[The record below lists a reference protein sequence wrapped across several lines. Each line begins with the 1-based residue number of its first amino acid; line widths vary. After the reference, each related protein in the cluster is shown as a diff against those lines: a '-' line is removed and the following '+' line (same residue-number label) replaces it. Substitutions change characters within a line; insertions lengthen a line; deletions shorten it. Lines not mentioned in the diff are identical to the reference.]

1 MADEYNAKGDELNK
15 PIGEYKRFDAIEYPR
30 IKESAAAGVEV
41 LSFLEDSSEV
51 SKPPKVTRT
60 SKDFYEEQRARLDNY
75 KKFRNTAET
84 GKVSNTSSTSSTT
97 GGSSTGG
104 SGTTLST
111 ASGSTASA
119 TTTASTASTA
129 SAAGGVSTATVVSTT
144 ALTGITIIA
153 AGAAFATGS
162 MGTGIFDKAPKIN
175 PLSIVVGADYVQYEL
190 DIQDLVPGK
199 KYKINLTL
207 EDTIV
212 YEIDV
217 TEPGVQRAIIPGLE
231 PFLTY
236 RLSVLGKN
244 GIYGYSQYKSFD
256 CYTSISHEP
265 DAAMTFTPIIDFENG
280 IFDVYYEAYISD
292 FYHVGDNPYIELFT
306 SSANA
311 APIINREVDNR
322 GIISGT
328 ITGVRDAQEIS
339 ANAYLSIGENQSPT
353 LIKSFNY
360 KAAHPEGFVPRD
372 EQYFADYT
380 FDNESIQSVY
390 NMGQGYNISFDLGYD
405 NSADDREFYNL
416 VLYDENGEVIT
427 SKSSTDPTVEL
438 NIPAKNKYF
447 KAVLEKSKHI
457 SDTEDKVVDTE
468 ELEYT
473 VSDTLFE
480 KAEMRISDS
489 GCYYESELSPI
500 FEGASKENKTIF
512 HLKDGRTITPDE
524 LIDESSYYSIEYPYS
539 DLFEYEDLDHVEI
552 ITIVEDEVVG
562 DFNFYPEAG
571 DFIVSDFEVSDEG
584 NIVIPYEFKNTDR
597 LEFEQTFIAFE
608 SGGLGGYE
616 ETNSEGEIVISQLYD
631 GIISF
636 ECETTYRQKDGTTLT
651 LYNRPEDINLNADL
665 IVSSYV
671 TYESSEL
678 DFNVNMYAT
687 VKEIP
692 VNMCC
697 KLQWLERQEVA
708 GEYSNVYNLQYLDMA
723 YGKYVSLDIVQEE
736 TEPYVYKYYYSYKI
750 ESTGFIDSGVEKTVD
765 IDTTTVSDIGNKSG
779 DAWDVSF
786 GRAEDDL
793 PSIDYIKT
801 ENDDGTVNYYFNTL
815 FTTEASDTSHDQRL
829 SYTYEEDGVKKTV
842 ISDYFDESYYI
853 FENLP
858 DYDYTFNYYPY
869 YHYNNIDYCIS
880 TETKAVDKSV
890 PKGVVMSDYCSID
903 TTDTQTEMTVRM
915 KGYDIDQSSG
925 FIFTFDGNEYE
936 IPYEDENSSIA
947 TVGVDGDR
955 YYIDYTINKGEVSF
969 SVNIFKSPTESTI
982 TFVITS
988 PPFEVGYNNYPTV
1001 EYKYIPRAY
1010 LDLKDNIK
1018 NVNYPITVVDNL
1030 YEYTGNMDLQSLD
1043 DINYNVST
1051 DSAGT
1056 HIAISFDDKYDS
1068 TDERDRLRF
1077 IANDEYGN
1085 ELSYID
1091 VYAGDYGTDLYVPT
1105 YVPKINLVVQ
1115 KIKVRYG
1122 TAMVYDTIE
1131 LGQIEAEPVEI
1142 INQMIITQEPTRIL
1156 FEGSVDNAYINDE
1169 LQFTLRPYYVDG
1181 TDDFFYN
1188 TATKEAGETTFS
1200 NAQSISKETKYVEIT
1215 VRSQGNVIAVY
1226 DYYINIE
1233 DSKTFNGATCTI
1245 EYTIGIPDGCQ
1256 IDYDKST
1263 FDYTGGQVAIE
1274 STSGSVEISAEL
1286 DTYEYNIVLV
1296 DRYGRSIHYIIVKNL
1311 SD

>member
-15 PIGEYKRFDAIEYPR
+15 PIGEFQRFDAIEYPTG
-30 IKESAAAGVEV
+30 IKESAAGGSEV
-41 LSFLEDSSEV
+41 LLYQEDSSQV
-51 SKPPKVTRT
+51 SRPQRVTRS

-75 KKFRNTAET
+75 NKYRNTAET

-104 SGTTLST
+104 SSTT
-111 ASGSTASA
+111 ASSAGSTTAS
-119 TTTASTASTA
+119 TTTASTAT
-129 SAAGGVSTATVVSTT
+129 AAGGVSTATVVSTT

-162 MGTGIFDKAPKIN
+162 MGTGIFDKAPKID

-207 EDTIV
+207 ENSVV
-212 YEIDV
+212 YEIDI
-217 TEPGVQRAIIPGLE
+217 TEPGVQRAIIPSLE
-231 PFLTY
+231 PFMTY
-236 RLSVLGKN
+236 RLSVLGQN
-244 GIYGYSQYKSFD
+244 GIYGYSQYQSFD
-256 CYTSISHEP
+256 CYTTRSREP

-280 IFDVYYEAYISD
+280 IFDIYYEAYVSD

-306 SSANA
+306 SSDAR
-311 APIINREVDNR
+311 PIINSEVDKR
-322 GIISGT
+322 GLISGT

-339 ANAYLSIGENQSPT
+339 ANAYLLIGENQSPT

-360 KAAHPEGFVPRD
+360 KAAYPEGFVPRD

-380 FDNESIQSVY
+380 FDTESIQSVY

-416 VLYDENGEVIT
+416 VLYDENGEAIA
-427 SKSSTDPTVEL
+427 SKSSTDPTVEF

-457 SDTEDKVVDTE
+457 SDTEDKVVGTE
-468 ELEYT
+468 ELDYT

-480 KAEMRISDS
+480 MAEMRISES
-489 GCYYESELSPI
+489 GCYYESSLSPI
-500 FEGASKENKTIF
+500 FEGTSKRNKTIF
-512 HLKDGRTITPDE
+512 HLKDGRTIAPDE
-524 LIDESSYYSIEYPYS
+524 LIDESSYYSIEYSYS
-539 DLFEYEDLDHVEI
+539 DLFEYEDLDHIEI

-571 DFIVSDFEVSDEG
+571 DFIVSDFEVSDDG

-597 LEFEQTFIAFE
+597 LEFEQTFIGFE

-616 ETNSEGEIVISQLYD
+616 ETKSKGEIVISQLYD

-665 IVSSYV
+665 VVSSYV
-671 TYESSEL
+671 TYESSQL

-697 KLQWLERQEVA
+697 KLQWLERVGDA
-708 GEYSNVYNLQYLDMA
+708 GEYSNVYNIHYLEMP

-736 TEPYVYKYYYSYKI
+736 TEPYVYKYYYSYMI
-750 ESTGFIDSGVEKTVD
+750 ESSGFIDSGVEKTVD
-765 IDTTTVSDIGNKSG
+765 IDATTVSDIGSKSG
-779 DAWDVSF
+779 DAWNVSF
-786 GRAEDDL
+786 GKYEDDT

-815 FTTEASDTSHDQRL
+815 FTTEASDTSHDQRI

-842 ISDYFDESYYI
+842 ISDYFDESYYV

-880 TETKAVDKSV
+880 TGTKAVDKSV

-903 TTDTQTEMTVRM
+903 TTDTETEMTVRM
-915 KGYDIDQSSG
+915 KCYDIDQSSS

-936 IPYEDENSSIA
+936 IPFEDENSTIA

-955 YYIDYTINKGEVSF
+955 YYIDYTINKGDVSF
-969 SVNIFKSPTESTI
+969 SVNIFKSPTESAI
-982 TFVITS
+982 TFIITS
-988 PPFEVGYNNYPTV
+988 PPFEVTYNNYPTI

-1010 LDLKDNIK
+1010 LDLKDIIK
-1018 NVNYPITVVDNL
+1018 NVNYPISVVDNL
-1030 YEYTGNMDLQSLD
+1030 YEYTGNMDLQTLD

-1056 HIAISFDDKYDS
+1056 RIAISFDDKYDS

-1077 IANDEYGN
+1077 IAYDEYGN
-1085 ELSYID
+1085 ELNNID
-1091 VYAGDYGTDLYVPT
+1091 VYAGDYGADLYVPT
-1105 YVPKINLVVQ
+1105 YVSKINLVVQ
-1115 KIKVRYG
+1115 KLKVRYG

-1142 INQMIITQEPTRIL
+1142 ISQMIITQEPTRIL
-1156 FEGSVDNAYINDE
+1156 FEGSVNNAYINDE

-1188 TATKEAGETTFS
+1188 TATKAAGETTFS
-1200 NAQSISKETKYVEIT
+1200 NAQSTSQETKYVEIT

-1233 DSKTFNGATCTI
+1233 DTKTFNGATCTI
-1245 EYTIGIPDGCQ
+1245 AYTITPPDGCQ
-1256 IDYDKST
+1256 INYDKST
-1263 FDYTGGQVAIE
+1263 FNYSGGQGAIE
-1274 STSGSVEISAEL
+1274 SANGSIEIPTEL
-1286 DTYEYNIVLV
+1286 DTYEYNIELV
-1296 DRYGRSIHYIIVKNL
+1296 DRYGRVINYKIVKEL
-1311 SD
+1311 YE